1 MPQPPGYQGWCHLSS
16 DEALALGK
24 EGRGPA
30 FHPLPTQ
37 ILHTPIHL
45 GRPGRQQRLVHWTLN
60 DHIWLYVL
68 CLLEMW
74 VVVCAGMVSIS
85 LTMGK
90 MSGFVHEWEKGDSR
104 QGHKLLSEP
113 PHAPPRAGKWE
124 ASSVLGL
131 TLTSL
136 KATVPSHQL
145 SPPSLF

>member
-1 MPQPPGYQGWCHLSS
+1 
-16 DEALALGK
+16 
-24 EGRGPA
+24 
-30 FHPLPTQ
+30 
-37 ILHTPIHL
+37 
-45 GRPGRQQRLVHWTLN
+45 
-60 DHIWLYVL
+60 
-68 CLLEMW
+68 MW
-74 VVVCAGMVSIS
+74 VVVSAGLVPVS

-90 MSGFVHEWEKGDSR
+90 MSGFAHKWEKGDSS

-131 TLTSL
+131 TSLTSL